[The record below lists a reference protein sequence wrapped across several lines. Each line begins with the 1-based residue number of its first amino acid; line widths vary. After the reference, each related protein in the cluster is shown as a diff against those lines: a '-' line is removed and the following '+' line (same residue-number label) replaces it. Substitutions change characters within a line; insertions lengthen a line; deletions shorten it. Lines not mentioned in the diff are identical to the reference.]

1 MSWLILLA
9 FSIGF
14 LTIGIG
20 IGITIYHFSLPWF
33 FSRHSAIGI
42 EQTLL
47 RTEAIIIARKKRVN
61 KGRHLVGRP
70 LTKNAVNEVFEEVK
84 PPNESRKL

>member
-1 MSWLILLA
+1 VGVGVGMGLMV
-9 FSIGF
+9 
-14 LTIGIG
+14 
-20 IGITIYHFSLPWF
+20 YHFNLPWF

-42 EQTLL
+42 EQTLAQ
-47 RTEAIIIARKKRVN
+47 TEAIIIARKKREN

-70 LTKNAVNEVFEEVK
+70 LTKSAVKEVFEEAK